1 MRGGPGCALA
11 TFPKIWSTAC
21 RSISARL
28 SWPLGY
34 IGSRWK
40 CYVPGEWSPDVGG
53 PARRFVLVADD
64 LAGGGEGGP
73 LIFDLIALADDVRT
87 APRLFVI
94 STAPKAGIYAAAYQ
108 SAVQDLKSG
117 HDVAL
122 VVETRPAFAESWAR
136 TLSAMQNGG
145 VPSFGA
151 PPLRTSG
158 GALGASINGRRMPS
172 A

>member
-1 MRGGPGCALA
+1 MRLGNLPEDLVDGMPEHIRA
-11 TFPKIWSTAC
+11 TFMA
-21 RSISARL
+21 ARL
-28 SWPLGY
+28 HRFEVEMLCSG
-34 IGSRWK
+34 GMVSRRRRA
-40 CYVPGEWSPDVGG
+40 P
-53 PARRFVLVADD
+53 RRFVLIADD

-108 SAVQDLKSG
+108 SAVHDLKSG

-151 PPLRTSG
+151 LPLRRSG
-158 GALGASINGRRMPS
+158 HPRSASINGRRIPS

>member
-1 MRGGPGCALA
+1 MRLGDLPEDLVDGMPEHIRA
-11 TFPKIWSTAC
+11 TFVA
-21 RSISARL
+21 ARL
-28 SWPLGY
+28 HRFEVEMLCS
-34 IGSRWK
+34 
-40 CYVPGEWSPDVGG
+40 GG
-53 PARRFVLVADD
+53 TVSGHRRARRRFVLVADD
-64 LAGGGEGGP
+64 LPRAGEGGP
-73 LIFDLIALADDVRT
+73 LSFDLRALADDART

-94 STAPKAGIYAAAYQ
+94 STGPKVGIYAAAYQ
-108 SAVQDLKSG
+108 SAVHDLKSG

-151 PPLRTSG
+151 LPLRTSG
-158 GALGASINGRRMPS
+158 HPRSASINGRRIPS

>member
-1 MRGGPGCALA
+1 MRLGNLPEDLVDRMPEHIRA
-11 TFPKIWSTAC
+11 TFVA
-21 RSISARL
+21 ARL
-28 SWPLGY
+28 HRFEVEMLCSG
-34 IGSRWK
+34 GTVSRRRRA
-40 CYVPGEWSPDVGG
+40 P
-53 PARRFVLVADD
+53 RRFVLVADD

-94 STAPKAGIYAAAYQ
+94 STAPKAGIYAAAYH

-117 HDVAL
+117 HNVAL

-145 VPSFGA
+145 VPTFGA
-151 PPLRTSG
+151 LPSRTSG

>member
-1 MRGGPGCALA
+1 MRLGDLPEDLVDGMPEHIRA
-11 TFPKIWSTAC
+11 TFMA
-21 RSISARL
+21 ARL
-28 SWPLGY
+28 HRFEVEMLCSGGT
-34 IGSRWK
+34 ISRRLRA
-40 CYVPGEWSPDVGG
+40 P
-53 PARRFVLVADD
+53 RRFVLVADD
-64 LAGGGEGGP
+64 LAGGVGDEQVGEQAP
-73 LIFDLIALADDVRT
+73 VRT

-94 STAPKAGIYAAAYQ
+94 STAPKVGTYAAAYQ

-158 GALGASINGRRMPS
+158 RPRSASINGRRISS